1 MYIAPADAGVDE
13 SEWRTFVAAQGFGHL
28 VAAGRGRDVPVVV
41 PTQFVL
47 EGEELL
53 LHLVA
58 RNPVF
63 EAIAEQP
70 RVLMSVAGDWAFIPS
85 TWKAIDGE
93 DPLLGIPTTYY
104 AAVQLVGTAS
114 VVEDPDG
121 VAEIL
126 RVQLERIEPGVD
138 VADPAVAHRQ
148 QLRTIRGIRVPLDEV
163 RAKFKYGGNVD
174 LAHRRAVVEKLR
186 RRRGPGD
193 LAAAAHTLRRMD
205 QDREAAVGGRRPG
218 G

>member
-1 MYIAPADAGVDE
+1 MYIAPVDAGLDE
-13 SEWRTFVAAQGFGHL
+13 DEWRTFVTAQGFGHL
-28 VAAGRGRDVPVVV
+28 VAAGRDRDVPVVV

-47 EGEELL
+47 EGDEIL

-63 EAIAEQP
+63 AAIAEQP

-104 AAVQLVGTAS
+104 AAVQLVGAAS
-114 VVEDPDG
+114 VVDEPER

-138 VADPAVAHRQ
+138 VADPVQAHRPL
-148 QLRTIRGIRVPLDEV
+148 LRTIRGIRVPVDEV

-174 LAHRRAVVEKLR
+174 AAHRRAVVERLR
-186 RRRGPGD
+186 QRRGPGD
-193 LAAAAHTLRRMD
+193 LAAAAQTLRRMGS
-205 QDREAAVGGRRPG
+205 EESGA
-218 G
+218 